1 MKITKRQLKR
11 IIKEE
16 RVKILKEASRDRI
29 TVEGKLLG
37 DLMAL
42 VGDLMTVEKEL
53 YGLSDDEGADMG
65 SVYGEEL
72 NATIDELDAWREKLT
87 THFESMDP
95 ENNQS
100 EGGPPATT
108 SRASSS
114 WVPPSSTRGME

>member
-42 VGDLMTVEKEL
+42 
-53 YGLSDDEGADMG
+53 
-65 SVYGEEL
+65 GEEL